1 MAEHHYP
8 RKQKYIYCFYSFVMH
23 VSTFLLSFIILVYII
38 SYYTV
43 LQSPSEIAVM
53 SLEHGAFRREI
64 LIVAMHLVKKK
75 GTLCL
80 VHRVELTVKKKKHYL
95 LQVPPPARF
104 LSLSSPFF
112 SCENNLGGAL

>member
-53 SLEHGAFRREI
+53 SLEHSAFRREI
-64 LIVAMHLVKKK
+64 LVVATHSVKKK

-80 VHRVELTVKKKKHYL
+80 VHRVELPVKKKTL
-95 LQVPPPARF
+95 LIASSPPARF
-104 LSLSSPFF
+104 LSLSSPFS